1 MIAQT
6 RIASAL
12 STAPDLRTAVREAA
26 GRVAEDLRAPDL
38 AVVFFSPHHVDEIET
53 ASAMVR
59 ELLLPGH
66 LLGCTGESVVGDG
79 QEIESEPAVAIWAAS
94 FASARI
100 EVFRSELVRA
110 PQGAGFTGIPDL
122 ASRDDARAVL
132 LLGDPYTYPAH
143 VLLEHASERF
153 GGLPFIGG
161 MASGGMG
168 AGQHRLLL
176 DGDVHNDGA
185 VGVVISGDV
194 RVRTVVSQ
202 GCRPVGSPLVVTRS
216 DGNIIH
222 ELGGRPALERAQA
235 MLADLDPRDR
245 ELASRG
251 LHIGIVIDEY
261 REEFGRG
268 DFLVRGV
275 IGGDPETGSIAV
287 GDEVEVGRTV
297 QFHVRDADTADE
309 DLRELLERL
318 ESPAAG
324 ALLFTCNGRG
334 SRLFT
339 GPDHDVQAIHKALGT
354 IPVAG
359 FFCAGEIGPIG
370 GRNFLHGFTASAA
383 FFD

>member
-1 MIAQT
+1 MTAQT

-26 GRVAEDLRAPDL
+26 GRVAEELRAPDL
-38 AVVFFSPHHVDEIET
+38 VVAFFSPHHVEEIST
-53 ASAMVR
+53 ASAMLR

-79 QEIESEPAVAIWAAS
+79 REVESEPAFAVWAAS
-94 FASARI
+94 FASARV
-100 EVFRSELVRA
+100 EAFRSELVRA
-110 PQGAGFTGIPDL
+110 PEGTGFTGIPDL
-122 ASRDDARAVL
+122 AGRDDAKAVL
-132 LLGDPYTYPAH
+132 LLGDPYSYPAH
-143 VLLEHASERF
+143 VLLQHASDRF

-176 DGDVHNDGA
+176 DGDVHTEGA
-185 VGVVISGDV
+185 VGVVISGDMP
-194 RVRTVVSQ
+194 VRTVVSQ
-202 GCRPVGSPLVVTRS
+202 GCRPVGAPFVVTRA
-216 DGNIIH
+216 DANIIH
-222 ELGGRPALERAQA
+222 ELGGRPALEQAQG
-235 MLADLDPRDR
+235 MLADLELRDR

-261 REEFGRG
+261 REDFGRG

-275 IGGDPETGSIAV
+275 IGGDPESGSIAV
-287 GDEVEVGRTV
+287 GDEIEIGRTV

-334 SRLFT
+334 SRLFPA
-339 GPDHDVQAIHKALGT
+339 PDHDVQAIHKALGT